1 MVTTILLARHGET
14 DWNRDLRV
22 QGHSDTPLNE
32 DGREQARALAESLA
46 GEPIQAIYTSDLARA
61 RETAEIV
68 AAPRDLEVHVDRD
81 LRERN
86 FGSWEG
92 LTREEIDDRFG
103 EASTHDGE
111 TNDEVRERVLAA
123 VHRIVAGHPDQV
135 VLVVSHGGALNS
147 LWHHA
152 SGARLERWANCAVYR
167 LAFRDGSFTPID

>member
-1 MVTTILLARHGET
+1 MTTILLARHGET
-14 DWNRDLRV
+14 DWNRELRV

-32 DGREQARALAESLA
+32 VGREQARALAEALA
-46 GEPIQAIYTSDLARA
+46 REPVHAIYASDLSRA

-68 AAPRDLEVHVDRD
+68 AASRDLEVCCDPD

-92 LTREEIDDRFG
+92 MTRQEIDHRFG
-103 EASTHDGE
+103 ASSTHDGE
-111 TNDEVRERVLAA
+111 TPDEVRERILAA
-123 VHRIVAGHPDQV
+123 MNRIAARHPREE

-152 SGARLERWANCAVYR
+152 SGERLERWANCAVYR
-167 LAFRDGSFTPID
+167 LAFQNGAFTPID

>member
-1 MVTTILLARHGET
+1 VTTILLARHGET

-32 DGREQARALAESLA
+32 VGREQARALAAALA
-46 GEPIQAIYTSDLARA
+46 GERIQAIYASDLSRA

-68 AAPRDLEVHVDRD
+68 AGTRELEVRLDPE

-92 LTREEIDDRFG
+92 LTREEIDGRFG
-103 EASTHDGE
+103 ESSVPDGE
-111 TNDEVRERVLAA
+111 TNDEVRERVLGA
-123 VHRIVAGHPDQV
+123 VHRIVALHPGQE

-167 LAFRDGSFTPID
+167 LAFRNGVFTPLN